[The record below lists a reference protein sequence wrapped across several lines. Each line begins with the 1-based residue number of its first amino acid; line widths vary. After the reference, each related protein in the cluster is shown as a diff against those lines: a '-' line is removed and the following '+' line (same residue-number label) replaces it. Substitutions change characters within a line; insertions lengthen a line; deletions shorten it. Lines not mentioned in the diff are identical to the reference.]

1 MNLFDLIVRINKQA
15 GDEFRKE
22 LGFIVGKWYQQGL
35 VPYYI
40 IDLINVLSVPFLTS
54 TAENLLHLHISR
66 RTAILAHE
74 LNDESNSSPSAACAS
89 HAPAQPA
96 GVSIRRYRH
105 NEKRAERSVHN
116 QLGFARTQSPRRK
129 SARFSLTNRPFR
141 AISNTCAT
149 SSSTNSN
156 KTSGTM
162 FRSRRSGRSPR
173 IRTSVRCISISIG
186 KKIEKRCRA
195 KGDATSSTSKR
206 ATASPAITAACS
218 FETKW
223 K

>member
-74 LNDESNSSPSAACAS
+74 LNDESNSSPSAARAS
-89 HAPAQPA
+89 HDE
-96 GVSIRRYRH
+96 RDRH
-105 NEKRAERSVHN
+105 VHLAE
-116 QLGFARTQSPRRK
+116 QL
-129 SARFSLTNRPFR
+129 
-141 AISNTCAT
+141 
-149 SSSTNSN
+149 
-156 KTSGTM
+156 
-162 FRSRRSGRSPR
+162 SRRSLALRVDSPHRDPLHVESVALRGARSHPVRRSPR
-173 IRTSVRCISISIG
+173 PRHPVFLL
-186 KKIEKRCRA
+186 
-195 KGDATSSTSKR
+195 
-206 ATASPAITAACS
+206 SPLLRSAAAGRRRPAVPAQNRRPRREQNRQS
-218 FETKW
+218 GEIVETVEVVVPG
-223 K
+223 